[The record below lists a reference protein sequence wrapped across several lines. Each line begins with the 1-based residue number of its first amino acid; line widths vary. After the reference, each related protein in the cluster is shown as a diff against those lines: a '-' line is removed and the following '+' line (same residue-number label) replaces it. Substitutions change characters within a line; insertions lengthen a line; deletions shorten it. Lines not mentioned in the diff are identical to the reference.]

1 MMKHILF
8 IGILSSTTLLAQVND
23 SGVYIDPN
31 KGQQDERVSF
41 NLTGNQ
47 VESIITNWGSV
58 GNGNGSINQ
67 AGVWPRGTGHGHI
80 HEMTGIIVSRTKDQ
94 EGNDVTIVNDGYG
107 ASSDDTDIDPNTNIR
122 WKYQPLPGYYNKEG
136 EYPEI
141 ANSRNPD
148 SWPNSWPDKNSDWD
162 GAWNG
167 YFGLNQF
174 NADQEVFYVMDDL
187 SNTEYSYYPI
197 NGSIDGGLGLQ
208 IRVRL
213 FQWSQALAKDI
224 LFMQYEV
231 SNISDQDYTTN
242 MNDLPIIFGGYT
254 DVNPAGSGATDDA
267 AGFDKEYDIVY
278 GWSSTGQGTWTQFR
292 DIAPGYVGWKFL
304 ESPGIDADAIDNDG
318 DGLVDESRDN
328 DAGTFEFGSC
338 GVYADPSMRW
348 SGDEDCDWNELLDD
362 VGSDGIGPDQDGY
375 PGPDENGTEGNGRPD
390 QGEPNFG
397 RLDNDESDQVGLT
410 SFYGPSFGTV
420 NIHNEETVWPNIQP
434 GFFDIPLQGQNQI
447 WIFGSGPFALPKNKT
462 QRFSTC
468 FVYGAN
474 EVAMFRSAQVAQRI
488 FDSDYR
494 FATPPRQPDVR
505 AIPGDGKVTLVW
517 DDLAEY
523 SRDPIYG
530 RDFEGYR
537 IIKSTDPQFTDA
549 QDITDAFGNAVYK
562 RSIAQFDKRNGLTGY
577 HDLQFGE
584 EIGVPNGV
592 HYYMG
597 YDTGLQ
603 HSFID
608 EDVVNGRTY
617 YYAVLSYDAGY
628 VNGYF
633 EDGISEIENLLPIS
647 PSESPASITVTQ
659 GVITNFDR
667 NTVQVRPNPRA
678 SDYISGEIDTD
689 DQSFVLQTTGQATG
703 SVRAEVVDDALLKD
717 NRYTIIFHDQTL
729 DSKVEYRTKAF
740 SIVNAQG
747 DSVILR
753 ETVPTDL
760 QGKDLTSW
768 SYELLDEGL
777 IFYFSNSLTD
787 EIDTQQ
793 KSGWT
798 SESKTNL
805 IPAVRLSPPTF
816 AQPVPIL
823 WPIRIQIEVGDGS
836 QELAT
841 AYTSSTGRNTFP
853 VYFRLFEQGTGA
865 AVPFIF
871 SEVDSTEN
879 GQIDAGE
886 LIQIAFKKREDRSA
900 LTPTWNI
907 TFEPPKDASGQ
918 VMSSSE
924 FISPSMGD
932 VFELNTSIPFS
943 SRDTYVLESS
953 AGYLDKLPDVSVL
966 DEVSVVPNPYV
977 AANVSEA
984 KPFLSGRGER
994 RIEFRNVPNQSVLR
1008 IYSASGVFI
1017 RELVAQDG
1025 LAVFDLQSEQGLE
1038 VAFGLYFYHLIAP
1051 GIGEKTGKFAIIN

>member
-1 MMKHILF
+1 MMKNILL
-8 IGILSSTTLLAQVND
+8 ICVLCSTGLFAQVND
-23 SGVYIDPN
+23 SGVFIDPN
-31 KGQQDERVSF
+31 KGQQNERVSF

-107 ASSDDTDIDPNTNIR
+107 ASSDDTDIDPNTNVR
-122 WKYQPLPGYYNKEG
+122 WKYQPLPGYFNREG
-136 EYPEI
+136 ENPEI

-148 SWPNSWPDKNSDWD
+148 SWPSSWPDKNSDWD

-187 SNTEYSYYPI
+187 SNTEYSFYPI
-197 NGSIDGGLGLQ
+197 NGSTDGGLGLQ

-231 SNISDQDYTTN
+231 SNISDKDYTTN
-242 MNDLPIIFGGYT
+242 LNDLPIIFGGYT

-304 ESPGIDADAIDNDG
+304 ESPGIDTDAIDNDG
-318 DGLVDESRDN
+318 DELIDESRDN

-338 GVYADPSMRW
+338 GVYEDPMVRW
-348 SGDEDCDWNELLDD
+348 SGDEDCDWNVLLDD
-362 VGSDGIGPDQDGY
+362 VGTDGIGPDQDGY
-375 PGPDENGTEGNGRPD
+375 PGPDADGTEGNGQPD

-447 WIFGSGPFALPKNKT
+447 WIFGSGPFSLPKNKT

-474 EVAMFRSAQVAQRI
+474 EIAMFRSAQVAQRI

-505 AIPGDGKVTLVW
+505 AIPGNGKVTLVW

-562 RSIAQFDKRNGLTGY
+562 QSIAQFDKRNGLTGY

-597 YDTGLQ
+597 DDTGLQ

-689 DQSFVLQTTGQATG
+689 DQSFIFQTNGQATG
-703 SVRAEVVDDALLKD
+703 SVQAEVVDDALLKD
-717 NRYTIIFHDQTL
+717 DSYTIIFHEQTL
-729 DSKVEYRTKAF
+729 DSKVEYRTSAF
-740 SIVNAQG
+740 SILNAQG
-747 DSVILR
+747 DSLAAR
-753 ETVPTDL
+753 EPVPTDL
-760 QGKDLTSW
+760 EGNDLTSW
-768 SYELLDEGL
+768 NYELLDEGL
-777 IFYFSNSLTD
+777 IFYFTNSLAD

-793 KSGWT
+793 QSGWT

-816 AQPVPIL
+816 AQPVPIV
-823 WPIRIQIEVGDGS
+823 WPIRIQIEIGDGT

-841 AYTSSTGRNTFP
+841 AYTSTTGRNTIP
-853 VYFRLFEQGTGA
+853 VYFRLFEQGTGTA
-865 AVPFIF
+865 IPFIF

-879 GQIDAGE
+879 GRIDAGE
-886 LIQIAFKKREDRSA
+886 LIQIAYKKREDRSA

-918 VMSSSE
+918 VLASSE
-924 FISPSMGD
+924 FISPAMGD
-932 VFELNTSIPFS
+932 VYELNTSIPFS
-943 SRDTYVLESS
+943 SKDTYVLEST
-953 AGYLDKLPDVSVL
+953 AGFLDASPDLSVL
-966 DEVSVVPNPYV
+966 DEVTVVPNPYV

-994 RIEFRNVPNQSVLR
+994 RIEFRNVPDQSVLR

-1017 RELVAQDG
+1017 RELVAEDG
-1025 LAVFDLQSEQGLE
+1025 LAVFNLQSEQGLE
-1038 VAFGLYFYHLIAP
+1038 VAFGLYFYHLSAP

>member
-1 MMKHILF
+1 MMKNILL
-8 IGILSSTTLLAQVND
+8 ICVLSSTGLFAQVND
-23 SGVYIDPN
+23 SGVFIDPN
-31 KGQQDERVSF
+31 KGQQNERVSF

-94 EGNDVTIVNDGYG
+94 EGNEVTIVNDGYG
-107 ASSDDTDIDPNTNIR
+107 ASSDDTDIDPNTNVR
-122 WKYQPLPGYYNKEG
+122 WKYQPLPGYFNREG
-136 EYPEI
+136 ENPEI
-141 ANSRNPD
+141 ANSRNPN
-148 SWPNSWPDKNSDWD
+148 SWPRSWPDKNSDWD

-187 SNTEYSYYPI
+187 SNTEYSFYPI
-197 NGSIDGGLGLQ
+197 NGSSDGGLGLQ

-242 MNDLPIIFGGYT
+242 LNDLPIIFGGYT

-292 DIAPGYVGWKFL
+292 NIAPGYVGWKFL
-304 ESPGIDADAIDNDG
+304 ESPGIDTDAIDNDG
-318 DGLVDESRDN
+318 DGLIDESRDN

-375 PGPDENGTEGNGRPD
+375 PGPDEDGTEGNGRPD

-549 QDITDAFGNAVYK
+549 QDITDTFGNAVYK
-562 RSIAQFDKRNGLTGY
+562 RSIAQFDKRNGLIGY

-597 YDTGLQ
+597 EDTGLQ

-628 VNGYF
+628 VDGYF
-633 EDGISEIENLLPIS
+633 EKGISEIENLLPIS

-717 NRYTIIFHDQTL
+717 DRYTIIFHDQTL

-747 DSVILR
+747 DSVVLR

-760 QGKDLTSW
+760 EGEDLTSW

-777 IFYFSNSLTD
+777 IFYFSNSLAD

-793 KSGWT
+793 QSGWT

-816 AQPVPIL
+816 AQPVPIV
-823 WPIRIQIEVGDGS
+823 WPIRIQIEVGDGG

-865 AVPFIF
+865 AIPFIF

-918 VMSSSE
+918 VLSSSE
-924 FISPSMGD
+924 FISPAMGD

-977 AANVSEA
+977 AANISEA

-994 RIEFRNVPNQSVLR
+994 RIEFRNVPDQSVLR

-1017 RELVAQDG
+1017 RKLVAEGG

-1038 VAFGLYFYHLIAP
+1038 VAFGLYFYHLTAP

>member
-1 MMKHILF
+1 MMKNILL
-8 IGILSSTTLLAQVND
+8 ICVLCSTGLFAQVND
-23 SGVYIDPN
+23 SGVFIDPN
-31 KGQQDERVSF
+31 KGQQNERVSF

-107 ASSDDTDIDPNTNIR
+107 ASSDDTDIDPNTNVR
-122 WKYQPLPGYYNKEG
+122 WKYQPLPGYFNREG
-136 EYPEI
+136 ENPEI

-148 SWPNSWPDKNSDWD
+148 SWPSSWPDKNSDWD

-187 SNTEYSYYPI
+187 SNTEYSFYPI
-197 NGSIDGGLGLQ
+197 NGSTDGGLGLQ

-231 SNISDQDYTTN
+231 SNISDKDYTTN
-242 MNDLPIIFGGYT
+242 LNDLPIIFGGYT

-318 DGLVDESRDN
+318 DGLIDESRDN

-338 GVYADPSMRW
+338 GVYEDPMVRW
-348 SGDEDCDWNELLDD
+348 SGDEDCDWNVLLDD
-362 VGSDGIGPDQDGY
+362 VGTDGIGPDQDGY
-375 PGPDENGTEGNGRPD
+375 PGPDADGTEGNGQPD

-447 WIFGSGPFALPKNKT
+447 WIFGSGPFSLPKNKT

-474 EVAMFRSAQVAQRI
+474 EIAMFRSAQVAQRI

-505 AIPGDGKVTLVW
+505 AIPGNGKVTLVW

-562 RSIAQFDKRNGLTGY
+562 QSIAQFDKRNGLTGY

-597 YDTGLQ
+597 DDTGLQ

-689 DQSFVLQTTGQATG
+689 DQSFIFQTNGQATG
-703 SVRAEVVDDALLKD
+703 SVQAEVVDDALLKD
-717 NRYTIIFHDQTL
+717 DSYTIIFHEQTL
-729 DSKVEYRTKAF
+729 DSKVEYRTSAF
-740 SIVNAQG
+740 SILNAQG
-747 DSVILR
+747 DSLAAR
-753 ETVPTDL
+753 EPVPTDL
-760 QGKDLTSW
+760 EGNDLTSW
-768 SYELLDEGL
+768 NYELLDEGL
-777 IFYFSNSLTD
+777 IFYFTNSLAD

-793 KSGWT
+793 QSGWT

-816 AQPVPIL
+816 AQPVPIV
-823 WPIRIQIEVGDGS
+823 WPIRIQIEIGDGT

-841 AYTSSTGRNTFP
+841 AYTSTTGRNTIP
-853 VYFRLFEQGTGA
+853 VYFRLFEQGTGTA
-865 AVPFIF
+865 IPFIF

-879 GQIDAGE
+879 GRIDAGE
-886 LIQIAFKKREDRSA
+886 LIQIAYKKREDRSA

-918 VMSSSE
+918 VLASSE
-924 FISPSMGD
+924 FISPAMGD
-932 VFELNTSIPFS
+932 VYELNTSIPFS
-943 SRDTYVLESS
+943 SKDTYVLEST
-953 AGYLDKLPDVSVL
+953 AGFLDASPDLSVL
-966 DEVSVVPNPYV
+966 DEVTVVPNPYV

-994 RIEFRNVPNQSVLR
+994 RIEFRNVPDQSVLR

-1017 RELVAQDG
+1017 RELVAEDG
-1025 LAVFDLQSEQGLE
+1025 LAVFNLQSEQGLE
-1038 VAFGLYFYHLIAP
+1038 VAFGLYFYHLSAP

>member
-1 MMKHILF
+1 M
-8 IGILSSTTLLAQVND
+8 
-23 SGVYIDPN
+23 
-31 KGQQDERVSF
+31 
-41 NLTGNQ
+41 
-47 VESIITNWGSV
+47 
-58 GNGNGSINQ
+58 
-67 AGVWPRGTGHGHI
+67 
-80 HEMTGIIVSRTKDQ
+80 
-94 EGNDVTIVNDGYG
+94 
-107 ASSDDTDIDPNTNIR
+107 
-122 WKYQPLPGYYNKEG
+122 
-136 EYPEI
+136 
-141 ANSRNPD
+141 
-148 SWPNSWPDKNSDWD
+148 
-162 GAWNG
+162 
-167 YFGLNQF
+167 
-174 NADQEVFYVMDDL
+174 
-187 SNTEYSYYPI
+187 
-197 NGSIDGGLGLQ
+197 
-208 IRVRL
+208 
-213 FQWSQALAKDI
+213 
-224 LFMQYEV
+224 
-231 SNISDQDYTTN
+231 
-242 MNDLPIIFGGYT
+242 
-254 DVNPAGSGATDDA
+254 
-267 AGFDKEYDIVY
+267 
-278 GWSSTGQGTWTQFR
+278 
-292 DIAPGYVGWKFL
+292 
-304 ESPGIDADAIDNDG
+304 
-318 DGLVDESRDN
+318 
-328 DAGTFEFGSC
+328 
-338 GVYADPSMRW
+338 
-348 SGDEDCDWNELLDD
+348 
-362 VGSDGIGPDQDGY
+362 
-375 PGPDENGTEGNGRPD
+375 
-390 QGEPNFG
+390 
-397 RLDNDESDQVGLT
+397 
-410 SFYGPSFGTV
+410 
-420 NIHNEETVWPNIQP
+420 
-434 GFFDIPLQGQNQI
+434 
-447 WIFGSGPFALPKNKT
+447 
-462 QRFSTC
+462 
-468 FVYGAN
+468 
-474 EVAMFRSAQVAQRI
+474 
-488 FDSDYR
+488 
-494 FATPPRQPDVR
+494 
-505 AIPGDGKVTLVW
+505 TLVW

-562 RSIAQFDKRNGLTGY
+562 RSIAQFDKRNGLIGY

-597 YDTGLQ
+597 EDTGLQ

-628 VNGYF
+628 VDGYF
-633 EDGISEIENLLPIS
+633 EKSISEIENLLPIS

-667 NTVQVRPNPRA
+667 NTYRFDLIHGLRIIFQVKLIPMINLCPTNNGP
-678 SDYISGEIDTD
+678 SD
-689 DQSFVLQTTGQATG
+689 G

-717 NRYTIIFHDQTL
+717 DRYTIIFTIKHLTVKWSIEQ
-729 DSKVEYRTKAF
+729 AF

-747 DSVILR
+747 DSVVLR

-760 QGKDLTSW
+760 EGEDLTSW

-777 IFYFSNSLTD
+777 IFYFSNSLAD

-793 KSGWT
+793 QSGWT

-816 AQPVPIL
+816 AQPVPIV
-823 WPIRIQIEVGDGS
+823 WPIRIQIEVGDGG

-865 AVPFIF
+865 AIPFIF

-918 VMSSSE
+918 VLSSSE
-924 FISPSMGD
+924 FISPAMGD

-966 DEVSVVPNPYV
+966 DEVSVVPNPMCSKYFRR
-977 AANVSEA
+977 

-994 RIEFRNVPNQSVLR
+994 RIEFRNVPDQSVLR

-1017 RELVAQDG
+1017 RELVTENG

-1038 VAFGLYFYHLIAP
+1038 VAFGLYFYHLTAP